1 MYPAKVSFLNKQ
13 LAYFKG
19 KFLLKRNLLLLGKKI
34 PNVRNRPINPFIRAS
49 EHAGF
54 KKKKK
59 DTSSRHSGLS
69 EETNCKMNT

>member
-54 KKKKK
+54 KKKKIPPPAILGCLK
-59 DTSSRHSGLS
+59 KLIV
-69 EETNCKMNT
+69 K